1 MTIGDKQS
9 TQVFIH
15 YYHPFLKHSIV
26 IGIPPLK
33 SQILLC
39 IRKDLKQSKNSII
52 FQQIKL
58 HIKHQELGVGCHCIL
73 MIANNFQVKPSKYHS
88 LLGMNVNSL
97 FNIIC
102 LVNTSS
108 WVCAHMLVQC
118 IDCVATLCAP
128 HIFCKDVGIKNH
140 NLY

>member
-1 MTIGDKQS
+1 MATCKASFNNQWPLDWFKTQVMTIGDKQS

-52 FQQIKL
+52 F
-58 HIKHQELGVGCHCIL
+58 
-73 MIANNFQVKPSKYHS
+73 
-88 LLGMNVNSL
+88 
-97 FNIIC
+97 
-102 LVNTSS
+102 
-108 WVCAHMLVQC
+108 
-118 IDCVATLCAP
+118 
-128 HIFCKDVGIKNH
+128 
-140 NLY
+140 